1 MADTLSLSQATQKFV
16 LHWGE
21 MGARWGINRSVAQ
34 VHALLFISERPLN
47 AEEISQALGLARSNV
62 STAVRELQAWK
73 LVRITHLPGD
83 RRDHFMTPGDAW
95 EMCQAILAE
104 RKRRELDP
112 AIAVLKEC
120 LTEDRPKQERDGLA
134 TSRLRELLDLFETVD
149 GFYEHTRTMPKDTL
163 LKAMKLGKQMAALLD
178 TALRRPPRDSR
189 NKP

>member
-1 MADTLSLSQATQKFV
+1 MAETLPLSEATQKFV

-34 VHALLFISERPLN
+34 VHALLFSSERPLN
-47 AEEISQALGLARSNV
+47 AEEIAQALGLARSNV
-62 STAVRELQAWK
+62 STAVRELQTWK

-83 RRDHFMTPGDAW
+83 RRDHFMTSGDAW

-112 AIAVLKEC
+112 AIAVLKDC
-120 LTEDRPKQERDGLA
+120 LAEGRPRQERDGLA
-134 TSRLRELLDLFETVD
+134 TSRLRELLELFETVD

-178 TALRRPPRDSR
+178 TALRRPSR
-189 NKP
+189 SSKNRP